1 MFVFFSLLASS
12 ADGFI
17 CGFALG
23 AAGIKMYLKDI
34 ALCFFTVFLCCA
46 AAAGAGRIFSGAPV
60 YGRLNGAGAVLMF
73 LLAIGA
79 LTSDSGKSDGRH
91 TTATL
96 ALSVAADACIVCVYL
111 GLSGHNFLLTA
122 FISAVMHSLLIY
134 AGSRGAS
141 FIPSEKG
148 RKIKYLSRA
157 IFFLM
162 ACAKL
167 SEAVRC

>member
-34 ALCFFTVFLCCA
+34 ALCFVTVFLCCA
-46 AAAGAGRIFSGAPV
+46 AAAGAGRIFFGAPV
-60 YGRLNGAGAVLMF
+60 YGRLNGAGAILMF

-79 LTSDSGKSDGRH
+79 LTSDSGKADDRH

-162 ACAKL
+162 AFAKL